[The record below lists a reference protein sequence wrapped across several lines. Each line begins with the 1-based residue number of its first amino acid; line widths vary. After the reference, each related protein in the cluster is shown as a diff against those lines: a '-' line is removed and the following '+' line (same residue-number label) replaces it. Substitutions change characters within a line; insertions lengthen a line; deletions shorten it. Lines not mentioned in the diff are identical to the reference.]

1 MLEDYRQD
9 FSKVYSWLS
18 WGGLILPEVVRNKD
32 GSLMGFI
39 HYGNSSEETVD
50 GLHLNFPK
58 GWSIWLDQHH
68 FPGDDSNTLCLSWNL
83 IHKNRN
89 SPADNLY
96 EGISSV
102 EKDEA
107 EYFRKV
113 LQRLGTQIAS
123 CRAGSYVLE
132 FEEVLSYMK
141 STLHM
146 QACELAMPKIP
157 LYLDAVLS
165 RDMVF
170 KVYPSDGPDKNR
182 LTIRDKE
189 IVVVSIK
196 ENLSQSTLDMVLK
209 AFRQMNYRF
218 CRRVL
223 FMPED
228 YLQHELR
235 KLTQG
240 WCPQRQTIRDYML
253 AKHKG
258 NGGMIS
264 NTLVFAL
271 DKDNLDDYLQY
282 IREILEAVE
291 IPFVLE
297 SYNNKPCW
305 WGTLPGMFRAN
316 GRILPSHV
324 SDWQDFLCLKG
335 RGEVRV
341 QA

>member
-9 FSKVYSWLS
+9 YSKVYSWLS

-39 HYGNSSEETVD
+39 RYGKSSEMTVD

-68 FPGDDSNTLCLSWNL
+68 FPGDDSNTLCLSWNPM
-83 IHKNRN
+83 HKNRN
-89 SPADNLY
+89 APADNLY
-96 EGISSV
+96 ECISSV

-113 LQRLGTQIAS
+113 LRSIETQIAS
-123 CRAGSYVLE
+123 CRAGSHVME
-132 FEEVLSYMK
+132 FEEVLSYLK
-141 STLHM
+141 STLHL

-165 RDMVF
+165 RDMAF
-170 KVYPSDGPDKNR
+170 KVYSPDGPDKNR
-182 LTIRDKE
+182 LTIRDRE

-196 ENLSQSTLDMVLK
+196 ENLSQSTLNMVLK

-228 YLQHELR
+228 NLQHELR
-235 KLTQG
+235 KLTQS

-253 AKHKG
+253 AKQKG

-271 DKDNLDDYLQY
+271 DKDDLNDYRQY
-282 IREILEAVE
+282 IREILEAVD

-335 RGEVRV
+335 GGEVRV